1 MKKPKGLRKIRYMT
15 VFVVL
20 VLILAQPFS
29 CLSAAIAPEPIN
41 GYTVDMT
48 ADPCTYTVSKNSAGT
63 LSKFASASEDGKVW
77 TDKSVSDG
85 AFFGSGGEAL
95 IPAPENGN
103 FNVMLSALAQQYI
116 TTTSTATS
124 AVAADVVLILDV
136 TYSMELNSIPKDRN
150 RPNKDMITRT
160 EAMVEAANK
169 AIKVIMNANPQ
180 NRVAVTT
187 FTALPASKGSVKW
200 TNASTTLMPLSA
212 YAVADSYLTY
222 STEKISTANGV

>member
-48 ADPCTYTVSKNSAGT
+48 ADPGTYTVSKNSAGT

-136 TYSMELNSIPKDRN
+136 TRSMELKDNKIPRDSS
-150 RPNKDMITRT
+150 
-160 EAMVEAANK
+160 
-169 AIKVIMNANPQ
+169 NPTG
-180 NRVAVTT
+180 N
-187 FTALPASKGSVKW
+187 
-200 TNASTTLMPLSA
+200 
-212 YAVADSYLTY
+212 
-222 STEKISTANGV
+222 